1 MTNYVV
7 ASGKQIYV
15 AAISGAKKKFNR
27 STDNH
32 TVYQSML
39 HEYYEIML
47 TDDTNQTECDRIRK
61 RTKNNWR
68 NANFT
73 LTLLMY
79 HCHRAMQPCETHAR
93 VCLASYH
100 RVFDIPMEYWKLFEE
115 QSKQYA

>member
-1 MTNYVV
+1 MSTFKV
-7 ASGKQIYV
+7 ASGQQIFDAAV
-15 AAISGAKKKFNR
+15 AGAKRKFNR
-27 STDNH
+27 STDDSS
-32 TVYQSML
+32 VYESMIHDFNEL
-39 HEYYEIML
+39 ML
-47 TDDTNQTECDRIRK
+47 SDVLNKTECDRIRK